1 MSKKKL
7 YLWDHLDRLRKYTET
22 SGSEHQLRHLP
33 DTIQHLQLSRA
44 WWKACKKRSAEIRRQ
59 FLLDH
64 AALLASKLRTSE
76 EKSTEAIIKAEETR
90 SIYKNIREI
99 MGKQKFPLTQVDV
112 MPDGGAPS
120 DPLVTLH
127 QKSSIEAAILQC
139 NHRHSLQALVT
150 PFIQDPFLHNAIDPT
165 TNSP

>member
-1 MSKKKL
+1 VLKLEGNFYLTMLPCLLLSFVPQKSK
-7 YLWDHLDRLRKYTET
+7 
-22 SGSEHQLRHLP
+22 
-33 DTIQHLQLSRA
+33 A
-44 WWKACKKRSAEIRRQ
+44 
-59 FLLDH
+59 
-64 AALLASKLRTSE
+64 
-76 EKSTEAIIKAEETR
+76 TEAIIKAEETR